1 MQGQFGIHNLLL
13 YTNRDTLRNICSNYC
28 KAALD
33 SSSEIVLILTHFDSV
48 KDWMSYLKDTGIH
61 VDKHKND
68 GSLIVI
74 ETKKGFFSLLND
86 FVGIMIMIRML
97 LTRAHKIGKKGL
109 TVIIDMGVFFPDR
122 LEDIIKHETEIS
134 ASIQDLRVKVFC
146 NYNKLDFEGL
156 TEKQRQL
163 LLNNHNEII
172 SIEDNEV

>member
-1 MQGQFGIHNLLL
+1 
-13 YTNRDTLRNICSNYC
+13 
-28 KAALD
+28 
-33 SSSEIVLILTHFDSV
+33 
-48 KDWMSYLKDTGIH
+48 LKDNGIH
-61 VDKHKND
+61 VEKYKND

-74 ETKKGFFSLLND
+74 ESKKGFFSLLNN

-97 LTRAHKIGKKGL
+97 LTRAKKIGKKGI
-109 TVIIDMGVFFPDR
+109 TVIIDMGVFFPDM

-134 ASIQDLRVKVFC
+134 ASIRDLKVKVFC
-146 NYNKLDFEGL
+146 NYNKLDFDSL

>member
-1 MQGQFGIHNLLL
+1 MQGQFGIHKLLL
-13 YTNRDTLRNICSNYC
+13 YTNKDTMRNICSNYC

-33 SSSEIVLILTHFDSV
+33 SSSEIVLILTHYDSV
-48 KDWMSYLKDTGIH
+48 KDCLSYMKDIGIY
-61 VDKHKND
+61 VEKHKID

-74 ETKKGFFSLLND
+74 ESKKGFFSLLND

-97 LTRAHKIGKKGL
+97 LTRAKKIGKKGI

-122 LEDIIKHETEIS
+122 LEDLIKHESEIF
-134 ASIQDLRVKVFC
+134 ASIRDLKVKVFC
-146 NYNKLDFEGL
+146 NYNKLDFESL

-172 SIEDNEV
+172 SIEGNEV

>member
-1 MQGQFGIHNLLL
+1 MQGQFGFHNLQL

-74 ETKKGFFSLLND
+74 ESKKGFFSLLND

>member
-33 SSSEIVLILTHFDSV
+33 SSSEIVLILTYYDSV

-74 ETKKGFFSLLND
+74 ESKKEYKAHSRRKQIQFAND
-86 FVGIMIMIRML
+86 
-97 LTRAHKIGKKGL
+97 
-109 TVIIDMGVFFPDR
+109 VIYVN
-122 LEDIIKHETEIS
+122 L
-134 ASIQDLRVKVFC
+134 
-146 NYNKLDFEGL
+146 
-156 TEKQRQL
+156 
-163 LLNNHNEII
+163 
-172 SIEDNEV
+172 IED